1 VQYLHLKISN
11 QVVNGKTKRTT
22 HLYDDGSNKST
33 DIFYE
38 FDSIVPWSD
47 NMLLDGHVFA
57 ILLYACSLG
66 KPLKIHGAISR
77 TALRNID
84 ELQLAW
90 GKWKPDVYKKIDVIP
105 DRVDYK
111 IRQHD
116 GGKAIAAF
124 SGGVD
129 ATFTALRHTKI
140 LPENLRYPL
149 SSVLM
154 VHGFDVDLYNHN
166 DFRQLEERVAPL
178 LKDLNLEFRSI
189 RTNSRD
195 LKLQDWNDSHGLE
208 LAACLHMLSEEF
220 EFGIIG
226 SSGPYDNFFMP
237 WGSSPVTDHLISGSQ
252 LSIIHDGAGF
262 SRTEKVAGILNF
274 PTACK
279 TIKVC
284 WSGADQ
290 SGNCGKCEKCVR
302 TQLNFL
308 AAGATSSPPCFSEQ
322 LNISDII
329 KVQNNKHAPLSDMRS
344 LLMYATAHNISGE
357 WLSVVS
363 GGVVDRE
370 KQSLYSRNLST
381 VKNVNPVKQQ
391 MTKVISGLGIE
402 EPVKKMWRTGRRLI
416 LKAIVEYQTLM

>member
-1 VQYLHLKISN
+1 
-11 QVVNGKTKRTT
+11 
-22 HLYDDGSNKST
+22 
-33 DIFYE
+33 
-38 FDSIVPWSD
+38 
-47 NMLLDGHVFA
+47 M
-57 ILLYACSLG
+57 LYACKLG

-84 ELQLAW
+84 ELQSAW
-90 GKWKPDVYKKIDVIP
+90 GKWKPEIYKKIEIIP
-105 DRVDYK
+105 DYVDNK
-111 IRQHD
+111 IRRQI
-116 GGKAIAAF
+116 GGKTIAAF

-154 VHGFDVDLYNHN
+154 VHGFDVDVYNYR
-166 DFRQLEERVAPL
+166 DFKQLTKRVSPL
-178 LKDLNLEFRSI
+178 LQDLNLEFKTI

-208 LAACLHMLSEEF
+208 LAACLHMLSDEF

-226 SSGPYDNFFMP
+226 SSGSYDNFLMP

-274 PTACK
+274 PVACK

-308 AAGATSSPPCFSEQ
+308 AAGALSTPQCFPTR
-322 LNISDII
+322 LNMEDII
-329 KVQNNKHAPLSDMRS
+329 NAQNNRHTPLRDMRS
-344 LLMYATAHNISGE
+344 LLAYAKAHNIDGE
-357 WLSVVS
+357 WLSI
-363 GGVVDRE
+363 
-370 KQSLYSRNLST
+370 
-381 VKNVNPVKQQ
+381 VKK
-391 MTKVISGLGIE
+391 GIE
-402 EPVKKMWRTGRRLI
+402 EREGKTTSSNTVAAASGINPIKGQLAKIISALGFEEAAKKSWRLARRSI
-416 LKAIVEYQTLM
+416 IKAIAEYQTLL

>member
-1 VQYLHLKISN
+1 MEYLHLSVSN
-11 QVVNGKTKRTT
+11 DIVNGKSRRTT
-22 HLYDDGSNKST
+22 SLHEDGSNKT
-33 DIFYE
+33 IEVFYE
-38 FDSIVPWSD
+38 FDSQIEWSE
-47 NMLLDGHVFA
+47 NTLLDGHVFA

-66 KPLKIHGAISR
+66 KPLKVHGPISR

-90 GKWKPDVYKKIDVIP
+90 GKWKPEIYKKIEIIP
-105 DRVDYK
+105 DYVDNK
-111 IRQHD
+111 IRRQI
-116 GGKAIAAF
+116 GGKTIAAF

-140 LPENLRYPL
+140 LPENIRYPL

-154 VHGFDVDLYNHN
+154 VHGFDVDVYNCR
-166 DFRQLEERVAPL
+166 DFKQLTKRVSPL
-178 LKDLNLEFRSI
+178 LEYLDLEFRTI

-208 LAACLHMLSEEF
+208 LAACLHMLSDEF

-226 SSGPYDNFFMP
+226 SSGSYDNFAMP

-274 PTACK
+274 PIACK

-284 WSGADQ
+284 WSAADQ
-290 SGNCGKCEKCVR
+290 SGNCGRCEKCVR

-308 AAGATSSPPCFSEQ
+308 AAGASSPQPCFSGK
-322 LNISDII
+322 LHTDHII
-329 KVQNNKHAPLSDMRS
+329 AAQNNKYTPLRDMRS
-344 LLMYATAHNISGE
+344 LVAYAKANNISGE
-357 WLSVVS
+357 WLSVVKNGIDEQEGKPLS
-363 GGVVDRE
+363 SNLVSVIKDTN
-370 KQSLYSRNLST
+370 SLKGQLA
-381 VKNVNPVKQQ
+381 KI
-391 MTKVISGLGIE
+391 ISELGFE
-402 EPVKKMWRTGRRLI
+402 EPAKKLWRSVRRTVI
-416 LKAIVEYQTLM
+416 KAIAEYQTLL

>member
-1 VQYLHLKISN
+1 MEYLHLNVSS
-11 QVVNGKTKRTT
+11 QVVSGKCKRTT
-22 HLYDDGSNKST
+22 HLHEDGSNKAIE
-33 DIFYE
+33 IFYE
-38 FDSIVPWSD
+38 FDSQLELSGD
-47 NMLLDGHVFA
+47 TLLDGHVFA
-57 ILLYACSLG
+57 ILLYACKLG

-84 ELQLAW
+84 ELQSAW
-90 GKWKPDVYKKIDVIP
+90 GKWKPEIYKKIEIIP
-105 DRVDYK
+105 DYVDNK
-111 IRQHD
+111 IRRQI
-116 GGKAIAAF
+116 GGKTIAAF

-140 LPENLRYPL
+140 LPENIRYPL

-154 VHGFDVDLYNHN
+154 VHGFDVDVYNYR
-166 DFRQLEERVAPL
+166 DFKQLTKRVSPL
-178 LKDLNLEFRSI
+178 LQDLNLEFKTI

-208 LAACLHMLSEEF
+208 LAACLHMLSDEF

-226 SSGPYDNFFMP
+226 SSGSYDNFLMP

-274 PTACK
+274 PVACK

-308 AAGATSSPPCFSEQ
+308 AAGALSTPQCFPTR
-322 LNISDII
+322 LNMEDII
-329 KVQNNKHAPLSDMRS
+329 NAQNNRHTPLRDMRS
-344 LLMYATAHNISGE
+344 LLAYAKAHNIDGE
-357 WLSVVS
+357 WLSI
-363 GGVVDRE
+363 
-370 KQSLYSRNLST
+370 
-381 VKNVNPVKQQ
+381 VKK
-391 MTKVISGLGIE
+391 GIE
-402 EPVKKMWRTGRRLI
+402 EREGKTTSSNTVAAASGINPIKGQLAKIISALGFEEAAKKSWRLARRSI
-416 LKAIVEYQTLM
+416 IKAIAEYQTLL